1 MKIICLSLAA
11 VVVLACVTFTW
22 MLETRP
28 ASAAG
33 RSSVD
38 SKPLSPL
45 EQQLIS
51 YEQAI
56 PEAQKK
62 HDIDFYKHTLTDDF
76 VAVGTD
82 AKIHDRNEIL
92 EDLRATDLI
101 EYRPYGIQV
110 VQLNEGAAVVT
121 YDVIIRMSKY
131 DEDIPRYQH
140 ISSVWVKL
148 GDQWKLRFQQATA
161 AQ

>member
-1 MKIICLSLAA
+1 MTKLNLILFCLLMAACLA
-11 VVVLACVTFTW
+11 VVQISG
-22 MLETRP
+22 TR
-28 ASAAG
+28 SAAAAG
-33 RSSVD
+33 APSVD
-38 SKPLSPL
+38 TKPLGPL
-45 EQQLIS
+45 EEQLIS
-51 YEQAI
+51 YERAI

-110 VQLNEGAAVVT
+110 VQLNDGAAVVT
-121 YDVIIRMSKY
+121 YDVIIRMAKY

>member
-1 MKIICLSLAA
+1 MNRLGIAVGALLLVLSFSFARIRATGL
-11 VVVLACVTFTW
+11 
-22 MLETRP
+22 
-28 ASAAG
+28 SAAAG
-33 RSSVD
+33 PAVD
-38 SKPLSPL
+38 SKTLSPL
-45 EQQLIS
+45 EEQLIA
-51 YEQAI
+51 YEKAI

-62 HDIDFYKHTLTDDF
+62 HDLDFYKHTLTDDF

-82 AKIHDRNEIL
+82 AKLHAKDEIL
-92 EDLRATDLI
+92 EDLRSTELI
-101 EYRPYGIQV
+101 EYRPYDIQV

-121 YDVIIRMSKY
+121 YDVIVRMARY

>member
-1 MKIICLSLAA
+1 MNRYSVAIGSL
-11 VVVLACVTFTW
+11 VVLACVTFVW
-22 MLETRP
+22 LREIRP
-28 ASAAG
+28 AAAA
-33 RSSVD
+33 SPSVET
-38 SKPLSPL
+38 KPLTPL
-45 EQQLIS
+45 EEQLIS
-51 YEQAI
+51 YERAI
-56 PEAQKK
+56 PDAQKK

-92 EDLRATDLI
+92 EDLRATELV

-121 YDVIIRMSKY
+121 YDVIIRMAKY

-148 GDQWKLRFQQATA
+148 GEQRKLRFQQATA

>member
-1 MKIICLSLAA
+1 MDRSRVRISALLLLLLISFLWVRGTRSARALAESKSL
-11 VVVLACVTFTW
+11 T
-22 MLETRP
+22 
-28 ASAAG
+28 
-33 RSSVD
+33 
-38 SKPLSPL
+38 PL

-51 YEQAI
+51 YESAI

-62 HDIDFYKHTLTDDF
+62 HDLDFYRRTLTDDF

-82 AKIHDRNEIL
+82 AKLHTKDEIL
-92 EDLRATDLI
+92 EDLRATELL
-101 EYRPYGIQV
+101 EYRPYDVQV
-110 VQLNEGAAVVT
+110 VQLNDGAAVVT
-121 YDVIIRMSKY
+121 YDVIIRMSRY

-148 GDQWKLRFQQATA
+148 RDQWKLRFQQATA

>member
-1 MKIICLSLAA
+1 MNRSRLAGSALLVLICLSFAGIRGIRSA
-11 VVVLACVTFTW
+11 H
-22 MLETRP
+22 
-28 ASAAG
+28 AS
-33 RSSVD
+33 VE

-45 EQQLIS
+45 EEQLIS
-51 YEQAI
+51 YEKEI

-62 HDIDFYKHTLTDDF
+62 HDLDFYRHTLTDDF

-82 AKIHDRNEIL
+82 AKLHTKDEIL
-92 EDLRATDLI
+92 EDLRATELL
-101 EYRPYGIQV
+101 EYRPYDVQV

-121 YDVIIRMSKY
+121 YDVIIRMARY

>member
-1 MKIICLSLAA
+1 MDCSRVAISALLLLLSISFLW
-11 VVVLACVTFTW
+11 VRG
-22 MLETRP
+22 TR
-28 ASAAG
+28 SARAFAE
-33 RSSVD
+33 
-38 SKPLSPL
+38 SKSLSPL

-51 YEQAI
+51 YERAI

-62 HDIDFYKHTLTDDF
+62 HDLDFYRRTLTDDF

-82 AKIHDRNEIL
+82 AKLHTKDEIL
-92 EDLRATDLI
+92 EDLRATELL
-101 EYRPYGIQV
+101 EYRTYDVQV
-110 VQLNEGAAVVT
+110 VQLNDGAAVVT
-121 YDVIIRMSKY
+121 YDVIIRMSRY